1 MQGTNSS
8 ASSHRIDIVKKDNSD
23 YNDMIFA
30 QDVYHYKMNI
40 VIINI
45 VIMKVVCMTM

>member
-1 MQGTNSS
+1 MNLNPVSFYSNNYCST
-8 ASSHRIDIVKKDNSD
+8 DNSD